1 MFPTMRYLY
10 SFRYRS
16 NLDKSKEKN
25 KPGTLEPY
33 GKIRSSQNFVTLHY
47 HKKYQRFDWQREASY
62 IRYFIF
68 YCMKIRDHV

>member
-16 NLDKSKEKN
+16 NLDKSKEKKQAWN
-25 KPGTLEPY
+25 VRTPY

-47 HKKYQRFDWQREASY
+47 HKNISDLIGKEKRRISDIS
-62 IRYFIF
+62 YFIA
-68 YCMKIRDHV
+68 